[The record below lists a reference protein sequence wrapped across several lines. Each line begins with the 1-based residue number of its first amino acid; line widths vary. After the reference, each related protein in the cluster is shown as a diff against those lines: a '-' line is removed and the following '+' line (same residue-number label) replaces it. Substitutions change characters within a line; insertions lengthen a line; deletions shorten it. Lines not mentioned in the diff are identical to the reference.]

1 MIDIKKLR
9 ENPEIFKE
17 GAKRKFV
24 DIDID
29 KILYLDNKN
38 RELQSQIDKLRHEQ
52 KKLSLDFSKNKN
64 KDLYEK
70 IKLIKKEIEEKE
82 NEKES
87 ISNELLNLLY
97 LVPNPPAKDVP
108 DGKTEEENVPI
119 KFWGQIPNFDFE
131 FKDYISLMKELNL
144 VDLERGAKVGGFR
157 QYFIKNEAVILELA
171 LLRWSLDFLKEQ
183 GFEIFRPTSLVKKFA
198 LYGTGM
204 FPQGEEETYKLEEDL
219 YLAGTT
225 EVPLMGYFS
234 DEILEEKDLPIKMAG
249 ISCAF
254 RKEVGS
260 YGKDVKGI
268 FRVHEFWQTEQV
280 ILHRNDL
287 EETIFWHEK
296 LLENIEKMMQLL
308 EIPYR
313 VVNVC
318 AGELSLG
325 QVKRYDLEAWVPSQK
340 RYRETHSDSY
350 LLDFQTRRLNIR
362 YKDKNGNLHFPY
374 SLNNTA
380 IAVPRILIP
389 LIENHQQKDGSIK
402 IPKVLVPYCGF
413 EKIPAD

>member
-1 MIDIKKLR
+1 MIDIKILR
-9 ENPEIFKE
+9 EHPEKFKE
-17 GAKRKFV
+17 GARKKGIE
-24 DIDID
+24 IDID
-29 KILYLDNKN
+29 LILKLDQERRDIQKNLDSLKHNHKELTLRYKKEKDENLYSKIK
-38 RELQSQIDKLRHEQ
+38 EVK
-52 KKLSLDFSKNKN
+52 
-64 KDLYEK
+64 EK
-70 IKLIKKEIEEKE
+70 IEKLKEDLKEKE
-82 NEKES
+82 NKLKE
-87 ISNELLNLLY
+87 LLY
-97 LVPNPPAKDVP
+97 LVPNPPSDDVP
-108 DGKTEEENVPI
+108 EGKTEEDNVPV
-119 KFWGQIPNFDFE
+119 KFWGEPKNFDL
-131 FKDYISLMKELNL
+131 DYISLMKNLNL
-144 VDLERGAKVGGFR
+144 VDLERGSKVGGFR
-157 QYFIKNEAVILELA
+157 QYFIKNQAVILEMA

-183 GFEIFRPTSLVKKFA
+183 GFEIFRPSIIVREFLM
-198 LYGTGM
+198 YGTGM
-204 FPQGEEETYKLEEDL
+204 FPYGKEEAYKLDEDL

-225 EVPLMGYFS
+225 EVPLMGYFA
-234 DEILEEKDLPIKMAG
+234 DEILNEDDLPIKMAG
-249 ISCAF
+249 ISTAF

-280 ILHRNDL
+280 IIHKNDL
-287 EETIFWHEK
+287 DETIFWHEK

-318 AGELSLG
+318 SGELSAG

-362 YKDKNGNLHFPY
+362 YRDKKGDLHFPY

-389 LIENHQQKDGSIK
+389 LIENHQTKDGGIK

-413 EKIPAD
+413 EYIEPR